1 MAKKSTVDKSLDP
14 NNEIK
19 KYLSQTN
26 RPYNATDGIE
36 YCYFRF
42 LLSSYSCHILVQNNL
57 KGKLSKP
64 QVVKALADL
73 AANGN

>member
-36 YCYFRF
+36 YYAT
-42 LLSSYSCHILVQNNL
+42 Y
-57 KGKLSKP
+57 
-64 QVVKALADL
+64 
-73 AANGN
+73 